1 MKNVLLDFLTA
12 IILGLAIAALALEW
26 FDVLIK

>member
-1 MKNVLLDFLTA
+1 MKNAMLDFLTA

>member
-1 MKNVLLDFLTA
+1 MKTTMLDFLTA

>member
-1 MKNVLLDFLTA
+1 MKNTMLDFLTA